1 MRSGQFEK
9 FPGMSFKS
17 KNKKQ
22 AKSIINFVAYKTEG
36 GTQHVKVDQDQSG

>member
-1 MRSGQFEK
+1 MRSRQLEK

-22 AKSIINFVAYKTEG
+22 AKSIIQFVAYKTDSMKAHGAQEM
-36 GTQHVKVDQDQSG
+36 QR